1 MHWLA
6 AHSPPGLVELV
17 ATERLSA
24 RSHGR
29 WLWRRLRV
37 RINDLEYRLA
47 QEQID
52 GVTGRDLQARAREA
66 IGELEEARAAV
77 QVLET
82 IGPYLS
88 ERRPHR
94 TYL

>member
-6 AHSPPGLVELV
+6 AHSSPDLV
-17 ATERLSA
+17 AAERLSA

-29 WLWRRLRV
+29 WLWRRLRM
-37 RINDLEYRLA
+37 RIN
-47 QEQID
+47 
-52 GVTGRDLQARAREA
+52 
-66 IGELEEARAAV
+66 ELEEAQVAV
-77 QVLET
+77 RVLET

-94 TYL
+94 TDL